1 MQKELKKL
9 SDSELIQNTKKLV
22 QEERTLLTQIL
33 WHLKEI
39 DDRKIYLTEGFSSL
53 FDYTV
58 QILNYSES
66 QAYRRIAAMRVLRDL
81 PEIENKLDSGELK
94 LTQITMAQEYF
105 RSEKKKGEPVA
116 QTKKIEILDEISDK
130 SARETERY
138 FAALSPEMI
147 SKDKTRPVSENQIE
161 IKFVAEQRLLD
172 KLNRFKELDS
182 HVEASP
188 NYARLFERLV
198 DLALKQK
205 DPAMKA
211 VGKTAA
217 RKASE
222 QEASEQKTLEFSAP
236 KKSDERNSDQD
247 GLQPENCAKNSEI
260 NSDTKNPRFTP
271 ALMKRAVLARDQGR
285 CVYKNPETGKICGSR
300 FQVQIDHIIPVAL
313 HGESTLDNLR
323 CLCRAHNIHEASRI
337 FGAEKMEEYS
347 SKS

>member
-1 MQKELKKL
+1 MQKEIKKL
-9 SDSELIQNTKKLV
+9 SDPELIEKMKTLV

-66 QAYRRIAAMRVLRDL
+66 QAYRRIAAMRVLRDI
-81 PEIENKLDSGELK
+81 PEIEMKLDSGELK

-105 RSEKKKGEPVA
+105 RSEKKKGGQVPH
-116 QTKKIEILDEISDK
+116 TKKIEILEDISDK

-138 FAALSPEMI
+138 FATLSPDLI
-147 SKDKTRPVSENQIE
+147 SKDKTRSVSENQIE

-182 HVEASP
+182 HVEPSP
-188 NYARLFERLV
+188 NYAKLFERLV

-205 DPAMKA
+205 DPKE
-211 VGKTAA
+211 KPA
-217 RKASE
+217 REVTE
-222 QEASEQKTLEFSAP
+222 QDTLDISAP
-236 KKSDERNSDQD
+236 
-247 GLQPENCAKNSEI
+247 
-260 NSDTKNPRFTP
+260 KNPRFIP
-271 ALMKRAVLARDQGR
+271 AAIKRAVLARDQGK
-285 CVYKNPETGKICGSR
+285 CVYKNPETGKICGSQ
-300 FQVQIDHIIPVAL
+300 FQLQIDHIIPVAL
-313 HGESTLDNLR
+313 NGESTLDNLR

-337 FGAEKMEEYS
+337 FGAEKMEGHGNAKAS
-347 SKS
+347 QAKAA

>member
-9 SDSELIQNTKKLV
+9 SDPELIQKIKALV

-39 DDRKIYLTEGFSSL
+39 EDRKIYLTEGFSSL

-66 QAYRRIAAMRVLRDL
+66 QAYRRISAMRVLRDI
-81 PEIENKLDSGELK
+81 PEIETKLDSGELK

-105 RSEKKKGEPVA
+105 RSEKKKGEPLSP
-116 QTKKIEILDEISDK
+116 TKKIEILEEIADK
-130 SARETERY
+130 SSRETERY
-138 FAALSPEMI
+138 FAELSPEMI
-147 SKDKTRPVSENQIE
+147 SKDKTRLVSENQIE

-188 NYARLFERLV
+188 NYAKLFERLV

-211 VGKTAA
+211 GGKTAE
-217 RKASE
+217 RKTSKRE
-222 QEASEQKTLEFSAP
+222 VSEQKTLKFSAP
-236 KKSDERNSDQD
+236 KKSGERN
-247 GLQPENCAKNSEI
+247 
-260 NSDTKNPRFTP
+260 
-271 ALMKRAVLARDQGR
+271 
-285 CVYKNPETGKICGSR
+285 
-300 FQVQIDHIIPVAL
+300 
-313 HGESTLDNLR
+313 
-323 CLCRAHNIHEASRI
+323 
-337 FGAEKMEEYS
+337 
-347 SKS
+347 